1 MVKRLVVGLIIGLFV
16 GALVAAA
23 LIKGLGITSFADG
36 ASGTAMAY
44 IFAAVTG
51 ALTGLVAGKP
61 IWSSNGKIEAS
72 LKAFFGALLAAGG
85 MFALQKWVG
94 ASVNLDAIGAG
105 SGALNTLPAASL
117 PLVGALLG
125 MVFELD
131 NTGDEEAKSGK
142 RVAEMRHE
150 KTGPSK
156 AKSGAGKAAA
166 ADEDEED
173 DEAVPGRRA
182 RR

>member
-1 MVKRLVVGLIIGLFV
+1 MLKRLVVGLIVGLFV

-36 ASGTAMAY
+36 ATGTAMAY
-44 IFAAVTG
+44 VFGAVTG
-51 ALTGLVAGKP
+51 MLTGLIAGKP
-61 IWSSNGKIEAS
+61 IWSANGKIEAS

-85 MFALQKWVG
+85 IFALQHWVT
-94 ASVNLDAIGAG
+94 ASVNLEALGAG
-105 SGALNTLPAASL
+105 TGLVGSLPAAAL
-117 PLVGALLG
+117 PAVGALLG
-125 MVFELD
+125 MIFEID
-131 NTGDEEAKSGK
+131 NTGGDEAAGGK

-156 AKSGAGKAAA
+156 AKGGAKAKAA
-166 ADEDEED
+166 EVEEEEE
-173 DEAVPGRRA
+173 EAVPGRKA